1 LVQFVRRDDS
11 LGEVSL
17 WCIMQK
23 PRSNESFVVILSGFE
38 CATFSVED
46 VIDARETAIAN
57 GGHPSGEVV
66 TLTIATGVQVTW
78 CSVTDPE
85 GNVIELQSWLK

>member
-1 LVQFVRRDDS
+1 MLSGYLSRYSVVKVFRF
-11 LGEVSL
+11 
-17 WCIMQK
+17 
-23 PRSNESFVVILSGFE
+23 RSEPCQSFVVILSGFE